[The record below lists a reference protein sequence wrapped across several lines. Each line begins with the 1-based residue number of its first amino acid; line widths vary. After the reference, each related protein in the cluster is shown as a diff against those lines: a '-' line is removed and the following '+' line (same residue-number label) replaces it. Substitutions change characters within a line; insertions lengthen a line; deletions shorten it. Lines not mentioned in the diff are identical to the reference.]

1 MRLIVCKEE
10 LEHCDPSK
18 ITNGDGVFYSYG
30 YIVMFVTA
38 NSTTYE
44 LDRGNAIR
52 WGIVDLT
59 STNTAGFSVR
69 CLQD

>member
-1 MRLIVCKEE
+1 MIPPKSLTVMEYFILI
-10 LEHCDPSK
+10 
-18 ITNGDGVFYSYG
+18 F
-30 YIVMFVTA
+30 IVMFVTA

-59 STNTAGFSVR
+59 STNTTGFSVR